1 MNPPTVANRLAAF
14 MTVACTAMLAPTAN
28 AERLLFTPMGRKL
41 PLGEVRLQHFF
52 EGGQP
57 GTSRTTLGVGFSLL
71 FDGAI
76 TWENGLLGSE
86 EGMSFDLSYNLIAPF
101 TDVNPG
107 FSLGVIDAL
116 DRTADGR
123 GIYFAGT
130 WRLGMIGDYNQA
142 TPLETTIGFMTNRR
156 HALFVSTRFPFTDQF
171 FYIAEYDTRK
181 VVHGLEVRPF
191 RHGAVRLID
200 RGGTTIWSVGAT
212 YRF

>member
-1 MNPPTVANRLAAF
+1 MKRPAAPRRLAAF
-14 MTVACTAMLAPTAN
+14 TFVVFAALLAPTAD

-41 PLGEVRLQHFF
+41 PFGEVRLQHFF

-57 GTSRTTLGVGFSLL
+57 GVNRTTLGVGFSLL

-76 TWENGLLGSE
+76 TWENGLLGGE
-86 EGMSFDLSYNLIAPF
+86 EGLSLDLSYNLIAPF

-130 WRLGMIGDYNQA
+130 WRIGMIGDYNQA

-156 HALFVSTRFPFTDQF
+156 HAVFVGARFPFTDQLL
-171 FYIAEYDTRK
+171 YLVEYDTAQ

-200 RGGTTIWSVGAT
+200 RGGTSIWSVGAT